1 MRKYLLAAL
10 LLLPGIASAQFNFVN
25 GQVLTAAQ
33 LNSAFSAVLP
43 LTGGTLTGPL
53 TVPSFT
59 VSQSSGSVNVS
70 DTSGTGHSDVYLENN
85 GVHAW
90 SLRNYST
97 GNGFD
102 LTRYVGGAVTDSP
115 ISVAN
120 SSGVVTMA
128 DGLEL
133 PGNTQALA
141 MSAAITGTGVP
152 ENMPLYISNSYDGTI
167 TSGYQTALADI
178 HHTINYGYNNTAATG
193 SVGFSGGV
201 INVANA
207 ANPSGGRSEFTP
219 WSSAVVP
226 VIGGNIT
233 GGQNWYMDDIVMT
246 NTNTSSAYQEGF
258 LAGHQI
264 AVQKWVPGNAID
276 ANHSGSWG
284 TVITTD
290 PQNLGYD
297 TQNRAAYSTYPL
309 DAMLLLSGW
318 SGPNS
323 VMGGASAGAT
333 PAAAVGLQVGGPVGS
348 TWAPYSSRSYIPLGI
363 DIQDYTTAG
372 IQIEQ
377 PHSGSSGVAIN
388 VVSGAGIA
396 SIADGIA
403 TAGTLSVSGLS
414 TLTGGVT
421 SGASVIAAFSNAG
434 MFVNDTSGTNTS
446 RYAFQNNG
454 TVAWALVNSTGT
466 AALTLNRY
474 VSGIL
479 QDAPY
484 GVSNSTGVFTLADG
498 LQLPLST
505 VAALPTCTSSLARV
519 MRAVSDATIPTYN
532 GALTG
537 GGTVEVPVFCN
548 GTAWSSH

>member
-1 MRKYLLAAL
+1 MKKILFAVVLLWST
-10 LLLPGIASAQFNFVN
+10 IASAQFSPNQIV
-25 GQVLTAAQ
+25 TANA
-33 LNSAFSAVLP
+33 LNYQFSLYVP

-264 AVQKWVPGNAID
+264 AVQKWVPGNILD
-276 ANHSGSWG
+276 ANHNGSWG

-309 DAMLLLSGW
+309 DAMLELSGW
-318 SGPNS
+318 SGANS
-323 VMGGASAGAT
+323 VTSGTSAGAT
-333 PAAAVGLQVGGPVGS
+333 AAALVGLQVGGPVGS
-348 TWAPYSSRSYIPLGI
+348 TWAPYTSQSYIPTGI
-363 DIQDYTTAG
+363 DIQNYTTA
-372 IQIEQ
+372 
-377 PHSGSSGVAIN
+377 AIN
-388 VVSGAGIA
+388 IHNPNAGASGNAIVTASGAGIA
-396 SIADGIA
+396 SIADGISTSTISA
-403 TAGTLSVSGLS
+403 TGLS
-414 TLTGGVT
+414 TLAGLVLQGTTVKPNLSGTTASIGGSALAAGACS
-421 SGASVIAAFSNAG
+421 SGTASVTGAT
-434 MFVNDTSGTNTS
+434 TSMSVVATPATYPGDGNFWEGYVS
-446 RYAFQNNG
+446 SAG
-454 TVAWALVNSTGT
+454 TVTVKVCASVSATP
-466 AALTLNRY
+466 AASVYNVR
-474 VSGIL
+474 VL
-479 QDAPY
+479 Q
-484 GVSNSTGVFTLADG
+484 
-498 LQLPLST
+498 
-505 VAALPTCTSSLARV
+505 
-519 MRAVSDATIPTYN
+519 
-532 GALTG
+532 
-537 GGTVEVPVFCN
+537 
-548 GTAWSSH
+548 